1 MREVKLTDLET
12 RVFGAWEGMDP
23 DYSGL
28 SFRSVSQRS
37 GVPIPK
43 IRATVRRLARKGL
56 VEFQRGMVT
65 EDGALGGSGY
75 SLTDEGDRLNRLLD
89 EQALAG
95 PLSNPHEGNRN
106 D

>member
-1 MREVKLTDLET
+1 MSDVRLTALET
-12 RVFGAWEGMDP
+12 QVFSAWDGMDP

-28 SFRSVSQRS
+28 SFRHVSQRS

-65 EDGALGGSGY
+65 EDGDFAGSGY
-75 SLTDEGDRLNRLLD
+75 SLTDEGDRINRLLE
-89 EQALAG
+89 EQARSAG
-95 PLSNPHEGNRN
+95 PQG
-106 D
+106 DGT